1 MTLERPC
8 TRWIVSYSI
17 YGKDSWLV
25 DAQFDLVWSYDDTLH
40 PLWFSVLWLCSCL
53 VPWASVH
60 AAADLKFV
68 IVGKPMPDDGTEHN
82 CEGESIKIGCAYRGS
97 VVPSDVSL
105 TTGSP
110 AQSLHLRPDSSWSF
124 QLFDGGLSYTVPA
137 SNASGTRTYT
147 CSAGSLTATFTI
159 IFGT

>member
-17 YGKDSWLV
+17 Y
-25 DAQFDLVWSYDDTLH
+25 
-40 PLWFSVLWLCSCL
+40 VLWLCSCL